1 MSPEHAQVIAL
12 QALAWLAGNEELCPI
27 FLGSTGCSIDDIREQ
42 ATDLAFQSSILEF
55 LTMDDAWVIAF
66 CDAHD
71 LKYDTLL
78 RARYA
83 MPGSENVNY
92 ADY

>member
-1 MSPEHAQVIAL
+1 MSPDHAQTIAL
-12 QALAWLAGNEELCPI
+12 QALGWIASNDDLCPL
-27 FLGSTGCSIDDIREQ
+27 FLGSSGSSVEDLRTQAIDP
-42 ATDLAFQSSILEF
+42 AFQSSVLEF

-71 LKYDTLL
+71 LKYDMPL

-83 MPGSENVNY
+83 MPGSENVHWT
-92 ADY
+92 

>member
-1 MSPEHAQVIAL
+1 MNPEHAQTIAL
-12 QALAWLAGNEELCPI
+12 QALAWLAGNDDLFPI
-27 FLGSTGCSIDDIREQ
+27 FLGSTGGTADDLRAQ
-42 ATDLAFQSSILEF
+42 ATDPAFQSSVLEF

-71 LKYDTLL
+71 LKYDVPL

-83 MPGSENVNY
+83 MPGAESVHWT
-92 ADY
+92 